1 MRRRRGYTRLS
12 RKNQVTIPVA
22 VLERVGLAPGDELRV
37 DADEE
42 GRIIL
47 EPERSLA
54 DRRREAIRRLA
65 GKYTG
70 LYPPGYLDA
79 LRDEW
84 DQKLRE
90 RGL

>member
-1 MRRRRGYTRLS
+1 MKRRRGYTRLS

-37 DADEE
+37 DTDES
-42 GRIIL
+42 GRIVL
-47 EPERSLA
+47 E
-54 DRRREAIRRLA
+54 REETLGERRLRWLEERA
-65 GKYTG
+65 GRFTG
-70 LYPPGYLDA
+70 LYPPGYLDE

-84 DQKLRE
+84 EERLRE